1 MASHRVA
8 GRKLSRYKDQ
18 RKALLRGLTSELI
31 RHERITTTLA
41 KAKETRVV
49 TEKLITHGKKGTLHH
64 RRLALAQIPDKKVV
78 GKVFEDVAGWY
89 ADRPGG
95 YTRIIK
101 AGYRGS
107 DAAQMAVIEFVERDE
122 DAKGQDSGPVESEE
136 EFEDA

>member
-64 RRLALAQIPDKKVV
+64 RRLALAQIPDKRVV
-78 GKVFEDVAGWY
+78 GKVFDDVAGWY
-89 ADRPGG
+89 SDRPCG
-95 YTRIIK
+95 YTRITK
-101 AGYRGS
+101 LGRRQGDGAE
-107 DAAQMAVIEFVERDE
+107 MAVIELVEHD
-122 DAKGQDSGPVESEE
+122 
-136 EFEDA
+136 